1 MTTASLEKAIRI
13 AVAGVIALAGLSLSA
28 TADPADTGSQT
39 QVPPSASWPMPP
51 ALPTPAPPTVLPVLP
66 LLPPPPAGAS
76 YAVLYEEDASN
87 PTGNRLVGAA
97 FWRTETV
104 SPGEGK
110 PAVAVR
116 ADIEIPERQ
125 MSMTWTLRRATELD
139 SASHTV
145 DISFKLPPD
154 FPSGGILNV
163 PGVLMK
169 DTEQRRGVALAG
181 LSVKVTTGIF
191 LIGLSNAPADRE
203 KNERLLKESGWLD
216 IPFVY
221 TNNRRAILALEKGA
235 EGERAFAQAF
245 AEWEK

>member
-1 MTTASLEKAIRI
+1 MMTASLENAIRI
-13 AVAGVIALAGLSLSA
+13 AVASVIALAGFWLSA
-28 TADPADTGSQT
+28 AADPADTQLQT
-39 QVPPSASWPMPP
+39 EVPPSASWPMPP
-51 ALPTPAPPTVLPVLP
+51 ALPSPAPAPVLP

-87 PTGNRLVGAA
+87 PSGNRSAGAA

-104 SPGEGK
+104 PPGEGK
-110 PAVAVR
+110 RAELAVR

-125 MSMTWTLRRATELD
+125 MSVTWTLRRATDLD
-139 SASHTV
+139 STNHTV

-169 DTEQRRGVALAG
+169 DTEQGRGVALAG
-181 LSVKVTTGIF
+181 LTVRVTTGIF

-203 KNERLLKESGWLD
+203 KNVRLLKERGWLD

-221 TNNRRAILALEKGA
+221 ANNRRAILALEKGVD
-235 EGERAFAQAF
+235 GERAFAQAF
-245 AEWEK
+245 AEWGK